1 MKKLSLF
8 SLVTSF
14 TSLMIFWLIMSGKFD
29 VIHLI
34 FGVFSVASVLYVNH
48 TVKRYRFFEDDI
60 DGLQRLRYGR
70 SIYYLFWMIG
80 QIIIAGFHV
89 LKLISRPA
97 MPIKPAVI
105 TFDADLPN
113 VHARMI
119 LGNSITL
126 TPGTITV
133 DITGSRFTVHSIDT
147 NSREGI
153 LNDQMPREVLKL
165 FSKEERQVVSNVRVI
180 TRASEVQT
188 G

>member
-8 SLVTSF
+8 SLATSF
-14 TSLMIFWLIMSGKFD
+14 TSLMIFWLIMSGKFEA
-29 VIHLI
+29 IYLG

-48 TVKRYRFFEDDI
+48 NLRRYRFFEDDI
-60 DGLQRLRYGR
+60 DGLQQLRYGR
-70 SIYYLFWMIG
+70 AVFYFFWMIG
-80 QIIIAGFHV
+80 QIIISGFHV
-89 LKLISRPA
+89 LKLISRPS
-97 MPIKPAVI
+97 MPIKPAMI

-153 LNDQMPREVLKL
+153 INDQMPRQVLKL
-165 FSKEERQVVSNVRVI
+165 FSNEDRQVVSNVRVV
-180 TRASEVQT
+180 TKASEV
-188 G
+188 